1 MENDKFTA
9 AMARIESITRD
20 KDGKADIVQQS
31 PAIQH
36 VPLTAIMS
44 WNAKQRAL
52 IECDA
57 PHGNPTSVRAYMFI
71 AIPFN
76 ILGICCDS
84 DWVLRNAMQYYE
96 MHRCMS

>member
-31 PAIQH
+31 PAIHH

-57 PHGNPTSVRAYMFI
+57 PHGDPASVRAYIFY
-71 AIPFN
+71 
-76 ILGICCDS
+76 CDTF
-84 DWVLRNAMQYYE
+84 
-96 MHRCMS
+96 